1 MQADSTMRLK
11 LSHGPKEVLSQF
23 PAAGRVS
30 VRQVML
36 SVKSAHPE
44 IFQRWYDADRHLR
57 ETLNVFINGKHIRYR
72 SGLESVLEEGDEI
85 YIVPL
90 ITGG

>member
-1 MQADSTMRLK
+1 MRLK
-11 LSHGPKEVLSQF
+11 FSYGQTELLSQF
-23 PAAGRVS
+23 PGADRVS

-36 SVKSAHPE
+36 SVRSDHPE
-44 IFQRWYDADRHLR
+44 IFQRWCDAEGHLR
-57 ETLNVFINGKHIRYR
+57 ETLNVFINGEHIRYR
-72 SGLESVLEEGDEI
+72 NGLESMLEEGDEI